1 MTTTCNPD
9 GPRPDAL
16 AAFLFGASIPTAFVA
31 VFLAT
36 GMSSI
41 TIGLL
46 AIFLRLWAR
55 DRMRGWV

>member
-9 GPRPDAL
+9 GPHPDAL
-16 AAFLFGASIPTAFVA
+16 AAFLFGASIPAAFVA
-31 VFLAT
+31 AFLAT
-36 GMSSI
+36 GASSI
-41 TIGLL
+41 AIGLL

>member
-1 MTTTCNPD
+1 MTTTSNPA
-9 GPRPDAL
+9 GPYPDAL
-16 AAFLFGASIPTAFVA
+16 AAFLFGASIPVAFVA

-36 GMSSI
+36 GASSI
-41 TIGLL
+41 AIGLL